1 MRTVKQALLDEI
13 HYPISDGFVENKLI
27 ARQISGCDIFTY
39 EVANSSNFRGAVAD
53 CLFSLIEAPN
63 VSESGVSFSMSDKE
77 LILRKVNSIYSS
89 IGEQEVAL
97 QSVPKVTIL
106 TF

>member
-13 HYPISDGFVENKLI
+13 HYPISDGFVSNKLLS
-27 ARQISGCDIFTY
+27 RGLSEYEEISY
-39 EVANSSNFRGAVAD
+39 EIIQSPMFRGAVAD

-77 LILRKVNSIYSS
+77 LILKKVNAIYSS
-89 IGEQEVAL
+89 LGEPEVAL

-106 TF
+106 NL

>member
-13 HYPISDGFVENKLI
+13 HYPISDGFVSNKLLS
-27 ARQISGCDIFTY
+27 RGLSEDEEISY
-39 EVANSSNFRGAVAD
+39 EIIQSPMFSGAVAD

-63 VSESGVSFSMSDKE
+63 VSESGVSFSISDKE
-77 LILRKVNSIYSS
+77 LILKKVNAIYSS
-89 IGEQEVAL
+89 LEEPEVAL

-106 TF
+106 NL